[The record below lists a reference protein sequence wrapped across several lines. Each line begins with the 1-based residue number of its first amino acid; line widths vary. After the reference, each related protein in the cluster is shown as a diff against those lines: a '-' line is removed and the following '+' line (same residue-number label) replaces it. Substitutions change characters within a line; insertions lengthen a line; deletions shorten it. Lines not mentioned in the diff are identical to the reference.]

1 MILHKFLIIYIRQ
14 KDGVIGVGDKSP
26 YTLNYKDLKLNLLD

>member
-1 MILHKFLIIYIRQ
+1 MGVLCLIFSSWFYIKFLIIYIRQ

-26 YTLNYKDLKLNLLD
+26 